1 MNEEAPDRFMY
12 TPYLM
17 CAYAATLLLVLVGMG
32 VVRRSAPDLRG
43 VAHLRRFILCAI
55 CGVLLIALRPQLAP
69 LFSIVVANYV
79 FFAGVTFLYLAAAEI
94 LGVRQR
100 LLPAIILLC
109 VLSLPLF
116 FAFTYPRTIPLGR
129 LEIHCGITAV
139 ILLAT
144 AILLVRRGHGALHY
158 PARGAA
164 GVLGTSAIVHVIWG
178 LTGIV
183 IHPGPLAV
191 MHPDALD
198 AAFSYLA
205 MILGLGNVVSLSW
218 LSLCV
223 HRHELQ
229 TIAQTDSLTGLLNR
243 GAFEASLRRELTRC
257 RAQGQILGLMLVDLD
272 FFKQVNDEHGHLA
285 GDDVLRRI
293 SDTLRS
299 GIRPSDV
306 LARFGGE
313 EFVVLLHGAGPA
325 QTEEVAERLRAD
337 IADLVN
343 LPGDIRL
350 TASFGVAVSQPE
362 DSVSS
367 LVVRADEALY
377 RSKRDGRNRVR
388 VHSAA
393 RPALVR

>member
-1 MNEEAPDRFMY
+1 MY

-17 CAYAATLLLVLVGMG
+17 CAYAATLLMVLVGMG
-32 VVRRSAPDLRG
+32 VVRRSAPDLLG
-43 VAHLRRFILCAI
+43 VAHLRRFIVCAI

-79 FFAGVTFLYLAAAEI
+79 FFAGVTFLYLAVTEI
-94 LGVRQR
+94 LGIPRR
-100 LLPAIILLC
+100 LLPAIIVFC
-109 VLSLPLF
+109 ILSLPLF
-116 FAFTYPRTIPLGR
+116 IAFTYPRTFPLGR
-129 LEIHCGITAV
+129 LEIHCGIVAL
-139 ILLAT
+139 ILSAS
-144 AILLVRRGHGALHY
+144 AILLLRHGRGGLLY
-158 PARGAA
+158 PARAA
-164 GVLGTSAIVHVIWG
+164 ATMLGTSAAVHLLW
-178 LTGIV
+178 GIV
-183 IHPGPLAV
+183 AFYDPPRPLLV
-191 MHPDALD
+191 MHPDALN

-205 MILGLGNVVSLSW
+205 MILGLGNLVSLAW
-218 LSLCV
+218 LSFCV
-223 HRHELQ
+223 HRQDLQ

-243 GAFEASLRRELTRC
+243 GAFEACLRRELTRC
-257 RAQGQILGLMLVDLD
+257 RTHGQIVGLMLVDLD

-293 SDTLRS
+293 SKSLRS

-306 LARFGGE
+306 LARYGGE
-313 EFVVLLHGAGPA
+313 EFVILLHGAGTVQA
-325 QTEEVAERLRAD
+325 EEVAERLRAD